1 MITVVDIKTTGDSTL
16 SFGNK
21 IKRFGYDFQMAFY
34 CQMVLYNIILDV
46 CDMEQPDPRMEKLR
60 QIFKEQRKGYMNPTA
75 YLLAESTTKLGYP
88 LAFGIDWD
96 DDETITRI
104 NNALINYRYAKD
116 NPTEIYTKSFLDQN
130 LVVRYE
136 TQAE

>member
-1 MITVVDIKTTGDSTL
+1 
-16 SFGNK
+16 
-21 IKRFGYDFQMAFY
+21 
-34 CQMVLYNIILDV
+34 
-46 CDMEQPDPRMEKLR
+46 
-60 QIFKEQRKGYMNPTA
+60 
-75 YLLAESTTKLGYP
+75 

-116 NPTEIYTKSFLDQN
+116 NHTEIYTKSFLDQN